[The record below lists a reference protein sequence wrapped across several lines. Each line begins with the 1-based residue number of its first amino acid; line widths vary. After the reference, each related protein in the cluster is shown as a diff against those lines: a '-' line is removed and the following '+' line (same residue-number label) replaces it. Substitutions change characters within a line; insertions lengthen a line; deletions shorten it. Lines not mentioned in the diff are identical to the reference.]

1 MTKSFTSIFSIRF
14 SLFLLIAGINSLFA
28 LFLIYYGH
36 VQSSKTAV
44 LAADRMI
51 ESTADNVHQRSKLLI
66 KPISDFAAF
75 APDWVGLR
83 TLPTK
88 NGHVSKL
95 QMLNTLKGFSQSA
108 SSYIAYEDGTFYQIY
123 KHQSLVI
130 QNNSEQ
136 IFPNQTQYIERVILP
151 AQDGP
156 AREIIQYLDAQGN
169 ILSSIE
175 SFSTFDPRKR
185 PWYGLASQANG
196 ALAATGIYY
205 FNSTKQPG
213 ITLSRQIGA
222 QVIGMDITL
231 ERIEEM
237 LKNDPIIKV
246 GGTVAMMN
254 GEGEIFAVSHDPTPE
269 IFLQNN
275 NVGDFKQA
283 FHNGLQSIAGEKWE
297 LQFRSVDMGVG
308 QNAYLAVA
316 MPMKSIL
323 GPILKIDRNK
333 ILMSLVILLLSI
345 PFIWLL
351 TKPLSR
357 SLITLARQAD
367 KIRNLDFSET
377 IANTS
382 QVKEIAGL
390 QISMQ
395 RMRQGLQTFNLYV
408 PRELVPILI
417 DAKQLPKLG
426 GERKEL
432 AILFSDII
440 NFTSITEDLP
450 PAEIMSLMTEYF
462 EVVTSAL
469 SENGAMI
476 DKFIG
481 DAVMAMWNAPNDQDD
496 YVHKMCE
503 GALAVEKA
511 SEILCKKN
519 PDRALHTCMGLH
531 VGPAAI
537 GNVGSHK
544 RMNYT
549 ALGKH
554 VNIAARVEG
563 INRKYNTR
571 ILATQAVY
579 DRARDKF
586 AFREVDKV
594 QLKGLSKKQFL
605 YELLGTL

>member
-1 MTKSFTSIFSIRF
+1 MKKSLTSIFSIRF

-75 APDWVGLR
+75 APDWVGLQ

-88 NGHVSKL
+88 DGHVSKM
-95 QMLNTLKGFSQSA
+95 QMLNALKGFTQSA
-108 SSYIAYEDGTFYQIY
+108 SSYIGYESGAFYQIY
-123 KHQSLVI
+123 KHQNLISQKDNDQV
-130 QNNSEQ
+130 
-136 IFPNQTQYIERVILP
+136 FPTQTQFIERIVLP

-156 AREIIQYLDAQGN
+156 SLEIVQYLDGQGD
-169 ILSSIE
+169 ILLRQE
-175 SFSTFDPRKR
+175 NFSTFDPRKR
-185 PWYGLASQANG
+185 PWYGLALQASG
-196 ALAATGIYY
+196 TLAATDIYY
-205 FNSTKQPG
+205 FNSTNQPG
-213 ITLSRQIGA
+213 ITLSRQIGT
-222 QVIGMDITL
+222 QVIGVDITL
-231 ERIEEM
+231 ERMEEM
-237 LKNDPIIKV
+237 LKNDPIINA
-246 GGTVAMMN
+246 GGVIAMMN
-254 GEGEIFAVSHDPTPE
+254 GEGEIFAVSHDPIPE
-269 IFLQNN
+269 VFLQSNN
-275 NVGDFKQA
+275 AENFKQA
-283 FHNGLQSIAGEKWE
+283 FRNGLQTIAGEKWE

-333 ILMSLVILLLSI
+333 IFMSLAMLLASI

-351 TKPLSR
+351 TKPMSR

-367 KIRNLDFSET
+367 KIRNLDFSESIT
-377 IANTS
+377 DTS

-390 QISMQ
+390 QKSMQ

-432 AILFSDII
+432 AIFFSDIV

-450 PAEIMSLMTEYF
+450 PTEIMALMTEYF
-462 EVVTSAL
+462 EVVTRAL

-511 SEILCKKN
+511 SEALCKKN
-519 PDRALHTCMGLH
+519 PERALHTCMGLH

-537 GNVGSHK
+537 GNVGSRK

-579 DRARDKF
+579 DRAKDKF

-594 QLKGLSKKQFL
+594 QLKGLSKKQAL
-605 YELLGTL
+605 YELLGPL